1 MLLAAEAG
9 GALAL
14 LTPERDLPAGTQVSS
29 GLDVGTKLVGF
40 KEFQK
45 LEMRA
50 GIAVPG
56 DPSALDVGGR
66 KVKCAADKC
75 ETDRSYASLVAGDKA
90 VLMQGPDGVRIV
102 FDKPIGAGAK
112 IR

>member
-1 MLLAAEAG
+1 
-9 GALAL
+9 
-14 LTPERDLPAGTQVSS
+14 
-29 GLDVGTKLVGF
+29 VG
-40 KEFQK
+40 
-45 LEMRA
+45 
-50 GIAVPG
+50 
-56 DPSALDVGGR
+56 DR

-75 ETDRSYASLVAGDKA
+75 EAGRSYASLVAGDKA